1 MLFAAFAVTSG
12 SNTRRR
18 ALKQGFAPG
27 SPGASP
33 LARMTGGAIGS
44 PYAHNPWK
52 GAIVFPLI
60 RPALVAGAIGVI
72 VLSSAASAAGRAATD
87 GLNPPPPTFLT
98 CKAVGEETTC
108 SGTRLRIVEPVDT
121 GIVCGSGTDAFDIF
135 DQGEEH
141 QRLTRRYDREGN
153 LTRQDNDERWTSA
166 RWSNPLTGATVPYTQ
181 TNKITTVLAVPGD
194 FGSATETTVG
204 EIIFTNPETG
214 KKVLRNVG
222 RTVIGSDGT
231 IDFRSGQQ
239 QFLDAFVDGDMS
251 VFDDLCAALAS

>member
-1 MLFAAFAVTSG
+1 VL
-12 SNTRRR
+12 
-18 ALKQGFAPG
+18 
-27 SPGASP
+27 P
-33 LARMTGGAIGS
+33 LT
-44 PYAHNPWK
+44 K
-52 GAIVFPLI
+52 
-60 RPALVAGAIGVI
+60 PALVAGAVGIL
-72 VLSSAASAAGRAATD
+72 VLASAASAAALSATD
-87 GLNPPPPTFLT
+87 NLNPPPPTFLT
-98 CKAVGEETTC
+98 CKAVGEETMC
-108 SGTRLRIVEPVDT
+108 SGTRLRVVEPVDT

-141 QRLTRRYDREGN
+141 QHLARRYDRDGN

-194 FGSATETTVG
+194 FSSATETTVG
-204 EIIFTNPETG
+204 EIIFTDPVTG

-231 IDFRSGQQ
+231 VEFRAGQQ
-239 QFLDAFVDGDMS
+239 QFLDAFVDGNMS